1 MELIERIQS
10 QENSDTYSVAF
21 LEKEREVSNLI
32 FTAFLVPVLRIPIQ
46 SENYWGSDLFEHTFK
61 SVLLVVVSC
70 SSFY

>member
-32 FTAFLVPVLRIPIQ
+32 FTAFLVPA
-46 SENYWGSDLFEHTFK
+46 
-61 SVLLVVVSC
+61 SVADTDPVWKLLKTHLNLNLI
-70 SSFY
+70 